1 PATRPSR
8 VTLTMVREAPERSL
22 LRARPRS
29 QISRLS
35 SPHRNSDTVSPA
47 TMGRGARSSVNE
59 DGLAGHQIAKTINS
73 PSWLIHHSNEGIELP
88 SLDAKLAFTE
98 DHIL

>member
-1 PATRPSR
+1 
-8 VTLTMVREAPERSL
+8 
-22 LRARPRS
+22 
-29 QISRLS
+29 
-35 SPHRNSDTVSPA
+35 
-47 TMGRGARSSVNE
+47 MGRGARSSVNE

-98 DHIL
+98 DHILGALDQGGRREIRDCAPLNSGSFFDHLLLVRCDTKLHARVFPLIQ